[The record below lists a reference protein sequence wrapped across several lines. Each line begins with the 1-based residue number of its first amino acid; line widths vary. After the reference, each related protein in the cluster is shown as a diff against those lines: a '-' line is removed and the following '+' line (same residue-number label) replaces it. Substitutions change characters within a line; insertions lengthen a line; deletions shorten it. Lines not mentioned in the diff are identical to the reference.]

1 MITRMTTR
9 SAACLGALA
18 LFGALAVMSI
28 RLDTASQE
36 MAAAPPEIAAA
47 PVTAGMD
54 IPALT
59 ATAGTARLP
68 VLAVRDPI

>member
-36 MAAAPPEIAAA
+36 IAAA
-47 PVTAGMD
+47 PQETAAIAAAGID
-54 IPALT
+54 ISALT
-59 ATAGTARLP
+59 ATTGKALP

>member
-28 RLDTASQE
+28 RLDTAAQE
-36 MAAAPPEIAAA
+36 MAAVSSEIDAT

-59 ATAGTARLP
+59 ATAGKALP

>member
-9 SAACLGALA
+9 SAACLSALA
-18 LFGALAVMSI
+18 LFGLLAVTSI

-36 MAAAPPEIAAA
+36 MAAAAQEIAAPA
-47 PVTAGMD
+47 IAGMD

-59 ATAGTARLP
+59 ATAGKAPLP
-68 VLAVRDPI
+68 LLAVHDPI